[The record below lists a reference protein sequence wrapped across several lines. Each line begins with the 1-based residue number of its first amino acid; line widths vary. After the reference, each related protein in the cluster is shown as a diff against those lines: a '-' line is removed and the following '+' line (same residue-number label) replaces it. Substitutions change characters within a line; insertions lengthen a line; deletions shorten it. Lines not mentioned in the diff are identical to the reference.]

1 MRAGSVAALLLLA
14 AACGHAPP
22 TEAVL
27 EEDWSIMTIMGVRV
41 GHTHSV
47 RTRRAGSGGAAE
59 IETLEQSRMAVKR
72 MGSGIEISQ
81 DVRHVETP
89 EGRPLRFSSRMIM
102 SSTPTLSEGVIEN
115 GKLKLKT
122 TSGEVTKETE
132 SDWDPECLLS
142 EGSRLL
148 MLKKGFA
155 PGTKYRFKTFSADF
169 GKVDEAEIEVL
180 EPETKTVLGKERRLN
195 RVLVKTSLQKGV
207 VMTTWLDET
216 GSAWAMESPLMGL
229 KLAVER
235 TTREEAL
242 KTAKAELPEIFF
254 KTMPR
259 SAAALPRPREITEL
273 RVRLERPDG
282 GLADWKPPGGTQT
295 VVARDAKSV
304 TLRIVAPPPGTPA
317 AQPVEDQSLFLKSSP
332 AVQSDDPEIV
342 DQSRRVV
349 GEEKDPYLRASAL
362 AGWVNKHIDKKSM
375 DVAAASAK
383 EVLKD
388 RTGDC
393 SEHAVLLTALLRASG
408 IPAKVCSGYLYVRGS
423 WGGHAWS
430 SAWVGRWVDL
440 DATLG
445 EGVADAAR
453 IKFSETTLE
462 DVGATIEGM
471 TGAGFM
477 HGDMKIDLLEYVLDG
492 KKLKVEPPARVTD
505 NTFSAPLLGFS
516 FEKPADW
523 KFTAPKD
530 LPPFILAVLAS
541 PDGTAEVRI
550 SYIDLPYDVSPLETR
565 KAARKLGGGSGG
577 EPGRLEGFDTYET
590 ESKLFVRLS
599 PGEMLVIVLKDS
611 EAARPA
617 LEHIKKTL
625 KIKR

>member
-1 MRAGSVAALLLLA
+1 MRAARVFGLLLLLA
-14 AACGHAPP
+14 LPASAQ
-22 TEAVL
+22 EVL
-27 EEDWSIMTIMGVRV
+27 EEDWSVMTIMGARV

-47 RTRRAGSGGAAE
+47 RTRRTGPGGGVE

-102 SSTPTLSEGVIEN
+102 SATPTISEGVIEN

-132 SDWDPECLLS
+132 SDWDSECLLS

-155 PGTKYRFKTFSADF
+155 PGTKYRFKSFSADF
-169 GKVDEAEIEVL
+169 GKADEVEVEVL
-180 EPETKTVLGKERRLN
+180 EPESKVVLGKERRLN
-195 RVLVKTSLQKGV
+195 RVQVKTSLQQGV
-207 VMTTWLDET
+207 VMTTWVDEQGT
-216 GSAWAMESPLMGL
+216 AWAMESPMMGL

-235 TTREEAL
+235 STKEEAL
-242 KTAKAELPEIFF
+242 KASPAELPEVFF

-259 SAAALPRPREITEL
+259 SDAALPRPREITEL
-273 RVRLERPDG
+273 RIRLERADG
-282 GLADWKPPGGTQT
+282 GLADWKPPAGTQT

-317 AQPVEDQSLFLKSSP
+317 AQPIEDQSAFLKPSP

-342 DQSRRVV
+342 DQARKVV
-349 GEEKDPYLRASAL
+349 GEERDPYRKASTL
-362 AGWVNKHIDKKSM
+362 AGWVNRHINKKSM
-375 DVAAASAK
+375 DVGAASAK

-393 SEHAVLLTALLRASG
+393 SEHAVLLTALLRAAG

-462 DVGATIEGM
+462 DAGATIEGM

-477 HGDMKIDLLEYVLDG
+477 HGDMKTEILEFALDG
-492 KKLKVEPPARVTD
+492 KMHKVEPPGTLTD

-541 PDGTAEVRI
+541 PDGKAEVRV
-550 SYIDLPYDVSPLETR
+550 SYIDLPYDLSPLETK

-577 EPGRLEGFDTYET
+577 EPGKLAGLETYET
-590 ESKLFVRLS
+590 DSRLFVRLS
-599 PGEMLVIVLKDS
+599 PGEMLVIVLKDE

>member
-1 MRAGSVAALLLLA
+1 MRAARVFALLLLVGRPA
-14 AACGHAPP
+14 SAQ
-22 TEAVL
+22 EVL
-27 EEDWSIMTIMGVRV
+27 EEDWSVMTIMGSRV
-41 GHTHSV
+41 GHTHSL
-47 RTRRAGSGGAAE
+47 RTRRAGPDGAAE
-59 IETLEQSRMAVKR
+59 IETLEQSRLAVKR
-72 MGSGIEISQ
+72 MGAGIEISQ

-89 EGRPLRFSSRMIM
+89 DGRPLRFSSRMIM
-102 SSTPTLSEGVIEN
+102 SSTPTLTEGVIEN
-115 GKLKLKT
+115 GRLKLKT

-132 SDWDPECLLS
+132 VDWDPECLLS

-148 MLKKGFA
+148 MIKKGFA

-169 GKVDEAEIEVL
+169 GKVDEVEVEVL

-195 RVLVKTSLQKGV
+195 RVQVKTSLQKGV
-207 VMTTWLDET
+207 VMTTWLDEN

-235 TTREEAL
+235 ATREEAL
-242 KTAKAELPEIFF
+242 KSAPAELPEIFF

-259 SAAALPRPREITEL
+259 SDAALPRPREITEL
-273 RVRLERPDG
+273 RARLERPDG

-295 VVARDAKSV
+295 VVARDTKSV

-317 AQPVEDQSLFLKSSP
+317 AQPVEDHSAFLKSSP

-342 DQSRRVV
+342 EQARRIV
-349 GEEKDPYLRASAL
+349 GEEKDPYRRASAL
-362 AGWVNKHIDKKSM
+362 AGWVNKHINKKSM

-393 SEHAVLLTALLRASG
+393 SEHAVLLTALLRAAG

-445 EGVADAAR
+445 DGVADAAR

-477 HGDMKIDLLEYVLDG
+477 HGDMKIELQEYALDG
-492 KKLKVEPPARVTD
+492 KTHKVEPPAKPTD
-505 NTFSAPLLGFS
+505 DTFSAPLLGVS

-541 PDGTAEVRI
+541 PDGKAEVRI
-550 SYIDLPYDVSPLETR
+550 SYIDLPYDLAPLETR
-565 KAARKLGGGSGG
+565 KAARKLGGGSSG
-577 EPGRLEGFDTYET
+577 EAGRLAGLDTYET
-590 ESKLFVRLS
+590 DSRLFVRLS
-599 PGEMLVIVLKDS
+599 PGEMLVIVLKDE